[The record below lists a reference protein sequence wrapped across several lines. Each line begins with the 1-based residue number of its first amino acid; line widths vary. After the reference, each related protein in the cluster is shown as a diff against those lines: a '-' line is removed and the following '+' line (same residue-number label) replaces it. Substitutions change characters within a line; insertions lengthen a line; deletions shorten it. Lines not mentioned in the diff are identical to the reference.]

1 MAGRT
6 AAPESRRTPA
16 RHAPGIAISLGPEIQ
31 RQRVHLRTGL
41 VGSTRHGSIHTFR
54 QGSRIRNLFTNDL
67 SELFGRL
74 RGLQAAVEADRRLNA
89 PMPEQ
94 PPDRFIVARSVLKI
108 NRGRRVSK
116 LVHGDSKSCRLFYPL
131 TKLRAE
137 CMRPLRLTVLA
148 RE

>member
-1 MAGRT
+1 MFQTLRSDSGQRSSGERTSCEALGTEGTTRSAG
-6 AAPESRRTPA
+6 
-16 RHAPGIAISLGPEIQ
+16 L
-31 RQRVHLRTGL
+31 
-41 VGSTRHGSIHTFR
+41 
-54 QGSRIRNLFTNDL
+54 NLLTDDL

-94 PPDRFIVARSVLKI
+94 PPDRFIVPRSVLEI
-108 NRGRRVSK
+108 NRGCRVSE
-116 LVHGDSKSCRLFYPL
+116 LVHGDPKSCRLFYAL